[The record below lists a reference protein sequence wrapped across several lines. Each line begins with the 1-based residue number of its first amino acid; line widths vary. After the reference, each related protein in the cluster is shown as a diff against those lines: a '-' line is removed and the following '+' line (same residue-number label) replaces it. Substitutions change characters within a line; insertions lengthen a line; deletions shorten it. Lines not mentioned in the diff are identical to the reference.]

1 MRTRVIVVAADDGK
15 FRLRTEHGFPIG
27 SRMLGVAPEPDK
39 DYPEL
44 TDTFGTKLD
53 ANRAALRWNLYLAHA
68 EKKKT
73 KKIYRLSE

>member
-15 FRLRTEHGFPIG
+15 FRLRTDFGGPIG
-27 SRMLGVAPEPDK
+27 SRLFSVAPEPEK

-44 TDTFGTKLD
+44 TDTFGTKLE